1 MLRLRPYKPCDAQSL
16 VQWLTDEAGFW
27 KWCAGRYD
35 HYPVTAD
42 DINNFYDSFRMKDD
56 FWQMTMLDDTK
67 VAGHLLMQFLDTEQR
82 HLKFGCII
90 VDPLIRGKGYGT
102 QMLTLALTYAFTILK
117 VEQVSLGVFENN
129 ITAAHCYERL
139 GFQKTGICTD
149 YHLMGEIWRFHDLT
163 MMKTQWEERQ

>member
-56 FWQMTMLDDTK
+56 FWQM
-67 VAGHLLMQFLDTEQR
+67 
-82 HLKFGCII
+82 
-90 VDPLIRGKGYGT
+90 
-102 QMLTLALTYAFTILK
+102 
-117 VEQVSLGVFENN
+117 GVFENN

-139 GFQKTGICTD
+139 GFQKTGTCTD